1 MPKIVD
7 YGARMDLVAEA
18 TCVLAARSG
27 GAAVTVPA
35 VAEELGLSVSSVR
48 RCVASTASLE
58 SLAVRLLERKRMS
71 RLLTR
76 GRPDVGEQRAA
87 REVGAL
93 LRLLPAD
100 EEEVAEER
108 AWRALSGGS
117 EPSAL
122 VAEAKGAR
130 DVVLELAIREL
141 LVAIGAPAP
150 EQQQQRLRAL
160 VDGLLVGLCER
171 RLDIAEATTLV
182 VSEVSLL
189 ATGDPGGSGPRG

>member
-18 TCVLAARSG
+18 TCALAARSG

-35 VAEELGLSVSSVR
+35 VADELGLSVSSVR
-48 RCVASTASLE
+48 RCVASAASLE
-58 SLAVRLLERKRMS
+58 SLAVRLLERKRTS

-76 GRPDVGEQRAA
+76 GRPDVGPRPAA
-87 REVGAL
+87 RELGAL

-108 AWRALSGGS
+108 AWRALSAGS

-130 DVVLELAIREL
+130 DVVLERAVRDLLLAL
-141 LVAIGAPAP
+141 GTSTLGH
-150 EQQQQRLRAL
+150 QQRLRAL
-160 VDGLLVGLCER
+160 VDGLLTGLCDQ
-171 RLDIAEATTLV
+171 RLDLAEVTTLLV
-182 VSEVSLL
+182 AEVSHH
-189 ATGDPGGSGPRG
+189 PSGPRG